1 MAASLASYE
10 RDAEAAAA
18 ALQDVSYL
26 LVERDNA
33 RRAGGPG
40 AADLS
45 GRLRGALVKMDRL
58 VDGLER
64 QLKLIEAD
72 VAAYGLTK
80 REALSKRDALRKMTN
95 ERLRLRGLERTSV
108 AASAAASS
116 SAVSDKDALLA
127 RGGGGGGAG
136 GGGGTPAPP
145 QASPEELQQR
155 TQMELREQDLQ
166 LDSLSKGLVG
176 LKQMGLAISEETALQ
191 MKLIDDIEEGTDR
204 GDAALKRE
212 AARAEHITQDTR
224 TCCAY
229 PCGASKARALCA
241 SARRAGARICA
252 RAHDARARS
261 LAPDSDARARRARMT
276 HARARPRTR
285 PRIRTR
291 AHTLTRPCRAFRNT
305 LPRGKRNKTG
315 LYILICIL
323 LAILIG
329 LVVVS
334 FGHVTGH

>member
-1 MAASLASYE
+1 MASALASYE

-33 RRAGGPG
+33 RRAGGTG

-45 GRLRGALVKMDRL
+45 GRLRGATVKMDRL

-108 AASAAASS
+108 AAAASS
-116 SAVSDKDALLA
+116 AGAVSDKDALLA
-127 RGGGGGGAG
+127 SASRGGGGGGGAG
-136 GGGGTPAPP
+136 GGSAAPP
-145 QASPEELQQR
+145 QASPEELQMR
-155 TQMELREQDLQ
+155 TQMELRNQDEQ

-191 MKLIDDIEEGTDR
+191 MKLIDEIEEGTDR

-212 AARAEHITQDTR
+212 TARAEHITQDTR
-224 TCCAY
+224 TCW
-229 PCGASKARALCA
+229 
-241 SARRAGARICA
+241 
-252 RAHDARARS
+252 
-261 LAPDSDARARRARMT
+261 
-276 HARARPRTR
+276 
-285 PRIRTR
+285 
-291 AHTLTRPCRAFRNT
+291 
-305 LPRGKRNKTG
+305 
-315 LYILICIL
+315 LYVAICIL

>member
-10 RDAEAAAA
+10 RDAEASAA

-33 RRAGGPG
+33 RRAGGQG

-45 GRLRGALVKMDRL
+45 GRLRGARVKMDRL

-108 AASAAASS
+108 AASAAATS

-127 RGGGGGGAG
+127 RGGGGGG

-191 MKLIDDIEEGTDR
+191 MKLIDDIEEGTDK

-224 TCCAY
+224 TCCASSAQRARTHKRV
-229 PCGASKARALCA
+229 CACALVRHAMRMRALRE
-241 SARRAGARICA
+241 RRV
-252 RAHDARARS
+252 RS
-261 LAPDSDARARRARMT
+261 R
-276 HARARPRTR
+276 
-285 PRIRTR
+285 
-291 AHTLTRPCRAFRNT
+291 
-305 LPRGKRNKTG
+305 
-315 LYILICIL
+315 
-323 LAILIG
+323 
-329 LVVVS
+329 
-334 FGHVTGH
+334 